1 MDTLRKR
8 ILEYVR
14 RNPGLSA
21 YQIGRALGYEPI
33 GSVGSTL
40 LHLTAK
46 NEVFR
51 RPGGPRGGFVYYIKG
66 HVLDD
71 NNESTSESAP
81 VQTSAQSKDEVDCP
95 GSGLPTVDSGD

>member
-14 RNPGLSA
+14 RHPGLSA
-21 YQIGRALGYEPI
+21 YQIGRALDYHPI

-66 HVLDD
+66 HVLDGD
-71 NNESTSESAP
+71 SQPTSPSAP
-81 VQTSAQSKDEVDCP
+81 VQTDAQSENTSDCP